1 MCNNVLL
8 VEMFKIEQFIT
19 KYRLQEA
26 ELNNISEAVNK
37 DQSTFWHNLSRMF
50 LQTLV
55 FKLVC

>member
-26 ELNNISEAVNK
+26 ELIDNSEAVNK
-37 DQSTFWHNLSRMF
+37 DQNTSWHNLSRMF
-50 LQTLV
+50 L
-55 FKLVC
+55 